1 MQGERRA
8 SRNMFRGTL
17 TALITPFDGSRVDF
31 DALERVV
38 ARQLDAGIHG
48 LVPCGTTGEAATLR
62 REEHLQVVE
71 RVVKLVGGRVPVLA
85 GAGSNDTR
93 DAIELTKA
101 CEGMGA
107 DGTLQVTPYYNRPPQ
122 EGLVAHFE
130 SIADACDKPIIL
142 YNVPSRTG
150 CDMLPDTVTTLSK
163 HSKIVGI
170 KEATGDLARASAI
183 RRTCGDAFTLLS
195 GDDFTILPFMSA
207 GGHGV
212 ISVVSN
218 VIPKVIV
225 DLVEDTLDSLALH
238 DFQLK
243 LTEVLFAA
251 PNPIPVKAALKI
263 FGICSDQVR
272 SPLVT
277 LTTDSP
283 VYRRLEA
290 LAQEIRHDQ

>member
-1 MQGERRA
+1 
-8 SRNMFRGTL
+8 MFRGAL
-17 TALITPFDGSRVDF
+17 TALITPFDGSQIDF
-31 DALERVV
+31 EALDRLVQ
-38 ARQLDAGIHG
+38 RQLDQGVQG

-71 RVVKLVGGRVPVLA
+71 RVVKLAGGRVPVIA

-93 DAIELTKA
+93 DAIELAKL
-101 CEGMGA
+101 CEAAGA

-122 EGLVAHFE
+122 EGLLAHFE
-130 SIADACDKPIIL
+130 AIAEACEKPIIL

-150 CDMLPDTVTTLSK
+150 CDMLTDTVAALSK
-163 HSKIVGI
+163 HERIVGI
-170 KEATGDLARASAI
+170 KEATGDLSRASAI
-183 RRTCGDAFTLLS
+183 RRSCGEAFTLLS

-218 VIPKVIV
+218 VIPKVIAE
-225 DLVEDTLDSLALH
+225 LVGGAADSLALH
-238 DFQLK
+238 DFQLRI
-243 LTEVLFAA
+243 TEALFAA

-263 FGICSDQVR
+263 FGLCSEHVR
-272 SPLVT
+272 SPLVP
-277 LTTDSP
+277 LAPESP
-283 VYRRLEA
+283 LYRRLQA